1 MIHIVRPGEGMLE
14 TFRLLATGEQ
24 TRGTYFALE
33 LGAPPGH
40 GSPPEQP
47 TSGHSHDHEDEAE
60 YVATGRRTIRID
72 DTVVDAPAG
81 SFVLVP
87 RGSLH
92 DMWTVGDQPSRYI
105 HIFSPAGIERWFVER
120 ARLRSAGASRKELA
134 TARARYGVRSER
146 TSPPEAVPQ
155 VAIPRDGE
163 TLVVRGSQTNG
174 AYALVAFTVEPGTPT
189 VSPHAHA
196 AVDEALYVADGEIE
210 LTAER
215 ETYAAPAGTFAL
227 LPRGVPHSYTCQG
240 PRPARVVA
248 IVSPPQLD
256 RYLAEAFPEGG
267 QP

>member
-24 TRGTYFALE
+24 TRGMYFALE
-33 LGAPPGH
+33 LGAPPG
-40 GSPPEQP
+40 QP
-47 TSGHSHDHEDEAE
+47 TSGHSHDHEEEAE
-60 YVATGRRTIRID
+60 YVATGRRAIRID

-105 HIFSPAGIERWFVER
+105 HLFSPAGIERWFVER
-120 ARLRSAGASRKELA
+120 ARLRSAGMSREELA
-134 TARARYGVRSER
+134 PAAARYGIRSER
-146 TSPPEAVPQ
+146 TSPADAVPQ
-155 VAIPRDGE
+155 VAIPRAGE
-163 TLVVRGSQTNG
+163 VLVVRGSQTNG

-189 VSPHAHA
+189 LPPHAHA
-196 AVDEALYVADGEIE
+196 DVDEALYVADGEIE
-210 LTAER
+210 LRAER

-227 LPRGVPHSYTCQG
+227 VPRGIPHSYTCKG
-240 PRPARVVA
+240 DRAARVVA

-256 RYLAEAFPEGG
+256 PYLAEALPDGG
-267 QP
+267 RP